1 MAAPDSPTPPPLS
14 IPDAKRA
21 GLPVDLARLS
31 SDGDGWLTPNDRYA
45 LKTHG
50 VCPQGQDGMF
60 MVRVRVPGGVLLAS
74 QARGVARLARA
85 IGSDWVHL
93 TTRQSV
99 ELHWVEARRV
109 EWLLASLDELGL
121 TTRSACGH
129 TLRNVMC
136 SEDAGLGLEEPFDCF
151 PDARLASDTIVA
163 RSAELNVALPSRINL
178 AFGGSPRCRED
189 APLNDVAFVSTVRDG
204 RAGYELWAGGSLGKS
219 PRLGIVVAEWVDRTE
234 VLAAVEAIIDVFV
247 AHGDV
252 ERPAK
257 GRMKFVLDALG
268 PDAFVAAWRAAF
280 DAALDR
286 THPEPPQVEVL
297 DEADRVAV
305 LSQLPPGG
313 WSEGV
318 RPQRVPGR
326 ALVSIAMPLGDTN
339 GSELELLADL
349 AERHSDGALV
359 LSRDQNVVLRDVAL
373 GDLPAIREALAVR
386 GLGLLGDDDVV
397 DIRACTGATVCA
409 VGITDSPG
417 AARRLAELPA
427 LRRADALRVWV
438 SGCPNSCAQH
448 QAADIGLAGS
458 KVRIDGRTTDGYH
471 VFIGAQLDRGV
482 VGEGV
487 GRVAERDLLAAVDAL
502 VGLWNATRRAGE
514 SIGTTFRRLGLDAVA
529 AHLDAVLADRWAS
542 GAEPDLLDHSATP
555 VAIG

>member
-1 MAAPDSPTPPPLS
+1 MAAPKIPPATLD
-14 IPDAKRA
+14 IPRAKRA
-21 GLPVDLARLS
+21 GLPVDLSRLTA
-31 SDGDGWLTPNDRYA
+31 DGDGWLSPDDRYS

-50 VCPQGQDGMF
+50 VCPQSQDGMF
-60 MVRVRVPGGVLLAS
+60 MVRVRVPGGVLLAA

-85 IGSDWVHL
+85 IGSDWIHL
-93 TTRQSV
+93 TTRQSI

-109 EWLLASLDELGL
+109 EGLIASLEELGL

-163 RSAELNVALPSRINL
+163 RSAALNVVLPSRINL

-219 PRLGIVVAEWVDRTE
+219 PRLGIVLAEWVDRTE
-234 VLAAVEAIIDVFV
+234 VLAAVEAVIDVFV
-247 AHGDV
+247 AHGDF
-252 ERPAK
+252 ERPTR
-257 GRMKFVLDALG
+257 GRMKFVVESLG
-268 PDAFVAAWRAAF
+268 ADGFVAAWRAAF

-286 THPEPPQVEVL
+286 AHPTPPLVEVL
-297 DEADRVAV
+297 DEADQVAI

-326 ALVSIAMPLGDTN
+326 ALVSIALPLGDTN
-339 GSELELLADL
+339 GSEFELLADL
-349 AERHSDGALV
+349 AERHSDGAFV

-373 GDLPAIREALAVR
+373 ADLPAIRAALAVR

-417 AARRLAELPA
+417 AARRLAELPS

-471 VFIGAQLDRGV
+471 VFLGAEIERGV
-482 VGEGV
+482 VGEVV
-487 GRVAERDLLAAVDAL
+487 GRVGEDDLLATVDAL
-502 VGLWNATRRAGE
+502 VGVWNATRRPGE
-514 SIGTTFRRLGLDAVA
+514 PLGRTFRRVGLDAVT
-529 AHLDAVLADRWAS
+529 AHLEAVLAHRWAT
-542 GAEPDLLDHSATP
+542 GAEPDLLRPTGTP
-555 VAIG
+555 VALAG